1 MRKTKLLIV
10 NYEEDNTF
18 TFNYAERNTPY
29 LNEKYLENILL
40 DLKQIPDTFL
50 KQFTKN
56 YLIENPGKHHVA
68 EI

>member
-1 MRKTKLLIV
+1 MRKTKFLIV
-10 NYEEDNTF
+10 NYEEDT
-18 TFNYAERNTPY
+18 TLTVNYAEGSTPY

-40 DLKQIPDTFL
+40 DLKQIPDAFL
-50 KQFTKN
+50 KQFTKS

>member
-18 TFNYAERNTPY
+18 TVNYAERSTPY

-40 DLKQIPDTFL
+40 DLKQIPDTLL
-50 KQFTKN
+50 KQLLKT
-56 YLIENPGKHHVA
+56 I
-68 EI
+68 

>member
-10 NYEEDNTF
+10 NYEEDT
-18 TFNYAERNTPY
+18 TLTVNYAEGSTPY

-56 YLIENPGKHHVA
+56 YLIENPRKHHVA